1 MMLKSALSSA
11 DNDTSTEF
19 LAEVSPL
26 YPRAG
31 LAGGD
36 ARDALVHLT
45 RTARW
50 HARGYTP
57 R

>member
-26 YPRAG
+26 YSRAG

-50 HARGYTP
+50 RARGYTP